1 MIVGTKVSNGPTL
14 SAPELKAGTS
24 NVGLVDN
31 SLFTPRKE
39 TQEVKAYS
47 RFVSLMKLFLPSVAL
62 VIIVLVLVWP
72 HIDPQELLFEDVI
85 STEIAGQ
92 KVETN
97 MVNPKFYGL
106 NEEGRPFSVSA
117 DIARKVNLFGEDI
130 DLEIPKADMTLKDG
144 SWIVVTADNG
154 RYRQSQ
160 KSLELIGSVNVFHDQ
175 GYEFQ
180 TSKTHVDLNSG
191 VISGD
196 APIEGHAIFGKI
208 EGQGF
213 KIFNRS
219 NNIHFS
225 GKASM
230 VIYPGARDIM
240 Q

>member
-1 MIVGTKVSNGPTL
+1 MSEVQKANAGFVGN
-14 SAPELKAGTS
+14 
-24 NVGLVDN
+24 N
-31 SLFTPRKE
+31 LFTPRGE
-39 TQEVKAYS
+39 VQEVYIYS

-62 VIIVLVLVWP
+62 VIIVLVMVWP
-72 HIDPQELLFEDVI
+72 HIKPQEYLFEDVI

-97 MVNPKFYGL
+97 MVNPKYFGV

-117 DIARKVNLFGEDI
+117 DIARKVNLFDEDI

-144 SWIVVTADNG
+144 SWIVVTAEKG
-154 RYRQSQ
+154 LYRQSS
-160 KSLELIGSVNVFHDQ
+160 KSLELIGSVNVFHDR

-180 TSKTHVDLNSG
+180 TTQTHIDLNTG

-213 KIFNRS
+213 KILNKS
-219 NNIHFS
+219 NNIHFT

-230 VIYPGARDIM
+230 VIYPGAGNLGNE
-240 Q
+240 